1 MSSKSEDIEERFR
14 QLEREAMA
22 EPVKRAEPAR
32 SSEPTAPPNTA
43 SDAIGIMSSLFGWI
57 DRQTGATKIVAIA
70 SVGIIG
76 FAILNFLFKI
86 VAAGISLAIFAAV
99 MYVLYKVFLEKS
111 PSDPKS

>member
-14 QLEREAMA
+14 QLEREANA
-22 EPVKRAEPAR
+22 EPVKRAESDR
-32 SSEPTAPPNTA
+32 SAEPVSQSNMAG
-43 SDAIGIMSSLFGWI
+43 DAVGVLSGLFGWI

-86 VAAGISLAIFAAV
+86 VTAGISLAIFATV
-99 MYVLYKVFLEKS
+99 MFVLYKVFLEKS
-111 PSDPKS
+111 PTDPKP